1 MPKPLPFLA
10 AFLFC
15 LPAYA
20 DQAVPADLTPE
31 DKAEVARVETY
42 LNGLTTAKA
51 GFTQEGANGTSTG
64 TFYLSRPGRLRFEYA
79 APDKDIIV
87 ADHNLIWYYDAQT
100 RQANHAPVSRTFAD
114 FLLRRTIELTGSDV
128 TITDMQRGENSVQM
142 TLTQASDPGAGS
154 LTLMLE
160 NNPMEIHEWR
170 VVDAQGKTT
179 DVKLD
184 HPQFGLA
191 LDPSLFKAPDQ

>member
-1 MPKPLPFLA
+1 MPKALLLA
-10 AFLFC
+10 ALLFC

-20 DQAVPADLTPE
+20 DQATPAELTPE
-31 DKAEVARVETY
+31 DKAEITRVETY

-51 GFTQEGANGTSTG
+51 GFTQNGTNGTSTG

-79 APDKDIIV
+79 APDKDVIV

-100 RQANHAPVSRTFAD
+100 KQANHAPVSRTFAD

-128 TITDMQRGENSVQM
+128 TITDIQLGDNKVQL
-142 TLTQASDPGAGS
+142 TLTQTSDPGAGS
-154 LTLMLE
+154 LTLMLQD
-160 NNPMEIHEWR
+160 NPMEIREWR

-184 HPQFGLA
+184 HPQFA
-191 LDPSLFKAPDQ
+191 MPLDPALFVWPDR